1 MSALSRSLT
10 SGPAPLTR
18 TPSAFVPMPL
28 CRTMTLSHDPVPRPQ
43 DQPFADEEEVVRDD
57 APSFSSPL
65 RRAPSASIEER
76 LESEAARY
84 SWTPEQIAEGLQR
97 ERAAVLTWDRE
108 AAERERRTARTIEV
122 VAAARS
128 EILRNAIA
136 AERSK
141 ATAKMVQEW
150 AVIEKEVEAE
160 SAEQDAR
167 DRRRLARAE
176 PTEADS
182 EFNAWFKVYAI
193 LENKASLTISE
204 REKFREGSSIKSI
217 KEGIAFCEEI
227 IAARQAMASFT
238 DAAPARDGTSPNISA
253 QGGEIE

>member
-1 MSALSRSLT
+1 
-10 SGPAPLTR
+10 
-18 TPSAFVPMPL
+18 
-28 CRTMTLSHDPVPRPQ
+28 MTLSHEPVPRPQ
-43 DQPFADEEEVVRDD
+43 DQPYPDEQAVLEEAVRDE

-65 RRAPSASIEER
+65 RRAQTLQER
-76 LESEAARY
+76 LDSEDERY
-84 SWTPEQIAEGLQR
+84 TWTAEQIALAEQQ
-97 ERAAVLTWDRE
+97 ERAAAAAWDLE
-108 AAERERRTARTIEV
+108 AANRERRTAQTIEV

-128 EILRNAIA
+128 EMNKRLKTTTEIVR
-136 AERSK
+136 
-141 ATAKMVQEW
+141 EW
-150 AVIEKEVEAE
+150 AHLEEEVLTA

-204 REKFREGSSIKSI
+204 REKFRECSDIKGIKSA
-217 KEGIAFCEEI
+217 IAFCEEV
-227 IAARQAMASFT
+227 IAAQEAIRSH
-238 DAAPARDGTSPNISA
+238 APAAEACDGISPNISA